1 MKKLFNFRLMPLIFL
16 SMILASMV
24 VYFSFYFMHYENLS
38 SMLFCCVSCMCG
50 IAFTLIGLGVIFKD
64 YVVKFF
70 KKNYMYFFIV
80 LTFFTIAM
88 GVSFY
93 SLDRYNKL
101 TSLYD
106 VNVSAH
112 VTNVA
117 NTDNGYKVEL
127 NNVRVDGSNISE
139 HIIMYVYGNND
150 IAIGNDITFT
160 GDMKVASLYSDT
172 LNVYSFVNNTPYT
185 VYNYDNLV
193 LSKGNKSVSETVRSF
208 VKDKLVTNLDSLN
221 ASIVYATMFGE
232 KTEVPDEVYSM
243 FSLSGVSHILAVSG
257 LHISIFVTTLGYIM
271 SKLKVDSKRSFIIT
285 LLVIMF
291 YASLC
296 DFTASVVR
304 AGIMSLVL
312 LFSKIVFR
320 KYDAISSLSFAG
332 LLYILISP
340 LSIFTVGFQLSY
352 LCVFAIITLAP
363 YIDRLF
369 RYIKLPKAL
378 ASALSISIAVNLVIF
393 PVSANVF
400 DSVSMV
406 GIISNMVVLPI
417 FNVVY
422 VLSLG
427 VIMLSVIPIFN
438 IFYSL
443 VNLGVGI
450 LLYIIKLFSYID
462 ILNFT
467 VFHISYVAMF
477 LIVFMLLVLKFAL
490 VKNYVK
496 GIAIGLSLIIIMI
509 FIVGGVMPTSYRGI
523 NVLVD
528 YQYSSN
534 VAIYTVNNK
543 NVLIGA
549 NIKEKQLN
557 KILKNRKINTID
569 YVVAF
574 DIDEDSCDMLYNLSK
589 YNVSKIYVFSDDFT
603 DVDLPIEVKDVT
615 DTILIENVMSIKAM
629 DRAHKVLALDIYVHG
644 NSILHLNRSLLKEEC
659 QYIANNVTKDYVYTF
674 ALNFKYNLMD
684 YTDTSFGNIVA
695 HGNVADEYSNV
706 INMENCYFYEINI
719 KNGI

>member
-1 MKKLFNFRLMPLIFL
+1 ML
-16 SMILASMV
+16 
-24 VYFSFYFMHYENLS
+24 VYFSFYFMHYEILS
-38 SMLFCCVSCMCG
+38 SMLLGCVSCMCG
-50 IAFTLIGLGVIFKD
+50 IGFTLIGLCVICRC
-64 YVVKFF
+64 YVIRFF

-106 VNVSAH
+106 VNITAH

-127 NNVRVDGSNISE
+127 NNVCVDSSKISE
-139 HIIMYVYGNND
+139 HIIMYVYGNID
-150 IAIGNDITFT
+150 IAIGNDVSFT

-185 VYNYDNLV
+185 VYKYESLV
-193 LSKGNKSVSETVRSF
+193 VTKGTKSVSETVRSF
-208 VKDKLVTNLDSLN
+208 VKEKLVANLDALN

-232 KTEVPDEVYSM
+232 KTEIPSDVYSM

-257 LHISIFVTTLGYIM
+257 LHIGIFVAMLSFIL
-271 SKLKVDSKRSFIIT
+271 SKLKVDNKKTFVIT
-285 LLVIMF
+285 LIVVMF

-320 KYDAISSLSFAG
+320 KYDTISALSFAG
-332 LLYILISP
+332 LLYMLISP

-363 YIDRLF
+363 YINKMF
-369 RYIKLPKAL
+369 CYIKLPKAI
-378 ASALSISIAVNLVIF
+378 ASTLSISIAVNLVIF
-393 PVSANVF
+393 PVAANVF

-406 GIISNMVVLPI
+406 GIVSNMVVLPI

-422 VLSLG
+422 IMSLAVTILSL
-427 VIMLSVIPIFN
+427 IPIFN
-438 IFYSL
+438 IFYVL
-443 VNLGVGI
+443 VNVGVGL

-490 VKNYVK
+490 VKNYIK
-496 GIAIGLSLIIIMI
+496 AIAIGLAFVTISC
-509 FIVGGVMPTSYRGI
+509 FIVGGVMPTRYHGI
-523 NVLVD
+523 NVMVD
-528 YQYSSN
+528 YQYNSN

-574 DIDEDSCDMLYNLSK
+574 DINKDNCNMLYNLSK
-589 YNVSKIYVFSDDFT
+589 YNVSKIYVYSDTLGDL
-603 DVDLPIEVKDVT
+603 DLPIEVKDTT
-615 DTILIENVMSIKAM
+615 DTILMENAMSIKVI
-629 DRAHKVLALDIYVHG
+629 DRAYKILALDIYVHG
-644 NSILHLNRSLLKEEC
+644 NSILHLNSSLQKVEY
-659 QYIANNVTKDYVYTF
+659 QYIANNITKDYDYTL
-674 ALNFKYNLMD
+674 ALNFKYNLTD
-684 YTDTSFGNIVA
+684 YTDISFGNIVA
-695 HGNVADEYSNV
+695 HGKVEDAYNNV